1 MNRFFIAT
9 VVFGRI
15 VAAPPNDA
23 AVVSPCGAGGAV
35 VAFFFLD
42 DVSGRSAA
50 VTDAAGTVDVDG
62 AIKGA
67 VGGGG
72 GTLERTVASIVGA
85 SGVNV
90 KVLTAEAEAAVGGGG
105 GTLER
110 AVASIFGVSGVN
122 VKVSAPGAPLAVGI
136 TLRRG
141 ALPLLALTR
150 FRVTQVPGILRV
162 RGADGAGQLSSQNLI
177 GHSGSGASVPAG
189 CTSVTDV
196 TGGVISAGATWT
208 VVFSRGDVEDL
219 TPPAPGLTA
228 VATLRAVPRV
238 VACGV
243 SRIAVAGAALAF
255 TT

>member
-62 AIKGA
+62 AIKGT
-67 VGGGG
+67 VGGG

-90 KVLTAEAEAAVGGGG
+90 KVLTAEAAVGGGG

-122 VKVSAPGAPLAVGI
+122 VKVSLPGAALAVGI
-136 TLRRG
+136 TLTRG
-141 ALPLLALTR
+141 ALPLLALIR
-150 FRVTQVPGILRV
+150 FRVNKVPGILRV
-162 RGADGAGQLSSQNLI
+162 RGADGAGQLSSQKLI
-177 GHSGSGASVPAG
+177 GQSGSGASVSAG
-189 CTSVTDV
+189 GTSVTDA

-208 VVFSRGDVEDL
+208 VVFSRGDIEDL
-219 TPPAPGLTA
+219 TPPTPGLTA